1 MIIKHIILNNYRLYE
16 GVNKIAFKYDDE
28 RNVHLICGEN
38 GFGKTTFLH
47 SLLWCLYGRFVG
59 DVPASGQDSN
69 ANYNALLQGNLNYNA
84 QKRFEQTAI
93 PELVTM
99 VKKHGYINELEYL
112 KKDAIY
118 SVSITFTDL
127 AIPAIPCRNI
137 EVVRSYDA
145 ILQKEQVEIII
156 DGNKN
161 ELTDEIGPEVFIN
174 DFILNKDIARLF
186 FFDAEEIVE
195 LAETGTIADRRRLG
209 KAYEEVLGIRKYE
222 DLKANIEGLRLKYRK
237 KSRDIGLRL
246 QLEKLL
252 EQKEEADREAE
263 GIESRIQKL
272 NDTLTALRQEDAQLQ
287 SQLSREGSSVKSEEM
302 QRTKAVIEKCKH
314 EDTEMKSRLK
324 LFIDYAPFAIA
335 GNVFAQAY
343 QLAKADHETICNNN
357 ASIAQN
363 HVLDSISKELEAML
377 KALPIKEA
385 EKANARGKLSTIMD
399 KYRGE
404 KSDRELQLTISD
416 DDYVEIEAVYN
427 SLTTTYRIEFETLAE
442 SYRKNKVTL
451 ERNSRKLANMQS
463 KESDEVIKNLRKQK
477 DEAEQA
483 IQKADE
489 EIRQCHEK
497 VGESNLKLATLEKQ
511 IKDLSKRVSVDD
523 ADAKKDALAS
533 QLSAELDTFL
543 LSLKQNKKSSLER
556 RIRNTL
562 NTLMHKEDFIGRV
575 VVEFDS
581 DAMDILLFTPAGD
594 PIDKD
599 KLSKGEKQLYA
610 TSLLKSLVDESGIQ
624 FPVFIDSP
632 LQKFD
637 KSHSSKIISEFYPS
651 ISKQVVLFP
660 LLHKELT
667 EAEYEMMLPFV
678 GSTSMITND
687 TTRSGFKSVKPEQL
701 FDNKA

>member
-84 QKRFEQTAI
+84 QKRFEQTAT

-137 EVVRSYDA
+137 EVVRSYDS

-222 DLKANIEGLRLKYRK
+222 DLKANLEGLRLKYRK
-237 KSRDIGLRL
+237 KSRDIGLRQ

-272 NDTLTALRQEDAQLQ
+272 NDTLTALRQEDAQFQ

-416 DDYVEIEAVYN
+416 DDYAEIESVYN

-442 SYRKNKVTL
+442 LYRKNKVTL

-678 GSTSMITND
+678 GNTSMITND